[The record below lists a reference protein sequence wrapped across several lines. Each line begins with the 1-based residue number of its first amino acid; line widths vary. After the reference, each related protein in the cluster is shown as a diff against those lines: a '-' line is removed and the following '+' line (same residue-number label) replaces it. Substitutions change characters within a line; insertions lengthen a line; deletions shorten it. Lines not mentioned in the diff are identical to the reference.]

1 NLVKGYITHF
11 YNKKRLHSAL
21 NYCSPVEF
29 EQQAG

>member
-1 NLVKGYITHF
+1 MTHF

-29 EQQAG
+29 EQQSSAYKQ